1 MAGESIRFLETDVFS
16 QVWVCRRCFGKE
28 RQDLL
33 CTVKMQPKCSS
44 ENSIQRENDW
54 MEPEVAGG
62 QGKDR
67 VKAENTSGL
76 PQGAGA
82 HERVPMDPVLC
93 ISVVIL

>member
-16 QVWVCRRCFGKE
+16 RVWVCRRCFGKK

-33 CTVKMQPKCSS
+33 CTVKTQPKCSS
-44 ENSIQRENDW
+44 ENYIQGENDW
-54 MEPEVAGG
+54 TETEVAGG

-67 VKAENTSGL
+67 VKAENTSVL

-82 HERVPMDPVLC
+82 HERVPKDPVLC
-93 ISVVIL
+93 ISVEIL